1 MFRLYRASTIKLDDL
16 FALSFKCRNQ
26 IFLEE
31 QIESFFLVTNVYSAR
46 RRIALLSEEY
56 QSLVSYV

>member
-1 MFRLYRASTIKLDDL
+1 MFHLYRASTIKLDDL
-16 FALSFKCRNQ
+16 FALSLKCRNQ